1 MNLYQ
6 ILQDNISSLIQHGVQ
21 GTNGHDRFTKN
32 YASTLTME
40 TLGYKS
46 SDTALKNKEDMLESR
61 NALEQQIKSLNM
73 DMEYATSDLNKI
85 AHTFENTKRL
95 FHR

>member
-1 MNLYQ
+1 MSLYH

-21 GTNGHDRFTKN
+21 GTRGHDRFTKD

-46 SDTALKNKEDMLESR
+46 SDITLKNREDMLQSR
-61 NALEQQIKSLNM
+61 TALEQQIKSLNV

-85 AHTFENTKRL
+85 AHTFENAKRL